1 MGVSFIGGKSLSAEG
16 APLSAGV
23 RSEGAVPPRNPIAT
37 RYDENVMLGAGTL
50 GAVTQT
56 QFRCQLSYFHE
67 NGKFWPSVP
76 VPSGR

>member
-37 RYDENVMLGAGTL
+37 RYDENVMLGAVTQAHAGTL
-50 GAVTQT
+50 GAVTQA
-56 QFRCQLSYFHE
+56 LSLPTE
-67 NGKFWPSVP
+67 LLP
-76 VPSGR
+76 